1 MVKLPSLLEM
11 LKAGAHFG
19 HQKSRWHPK
28 MKEYIFGVRGGVHI
42 IDLECTAE
50 MLAKALEYAKTLASE
65 GKVILFV
72 GTKRQARDLVKAA
85 AQASGMPYLTER
97 WIGGMLTNFDEVRR
111 RLKKYR
117 NLKNQFETKEIER
130 YTKKEQLEL
139 QKKLATMERYL
150 SGIAA
155 LDRLPDALYI
165 ADLKTE
171 KTAVAEADR
180 KNVPIIAVCDSNTNP
195 IKVRYP
201 IPANDDAVNSIRL
214 IVDLMAEAVNEGK
227 AEWEKKKAEQA
238 KEIKKIEPAKKE
250 RRALKKEEVV

>member
-1 MVKLPSLLEM
+1 M